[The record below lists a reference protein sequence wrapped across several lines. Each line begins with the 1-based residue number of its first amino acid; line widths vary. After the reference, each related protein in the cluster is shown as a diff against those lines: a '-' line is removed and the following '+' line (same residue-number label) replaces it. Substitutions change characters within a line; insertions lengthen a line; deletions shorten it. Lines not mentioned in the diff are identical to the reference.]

1 MILCGITI
9 PSSLIASSVE
19 EFSFIDLFTAPWVF
33 IVRLFLQLTGI
44 FVWLIVLYFLFSRIV
59 RQSVTLLLFIA
70 SIIMITQA
78 FFVSEDF
85 GFITNTLIFSDP
97 KGFEA
102 FSGNAIIS
110 ILLFAAALGIPLLL
124 YVTKKKK
131 IILWI
136 QTISLIAIA
145 TMSAV
150 NCIGIE
156 RGFATAT
163 AKQKTAATTNSDD
176 VEKIYHLSKDG
187 NNVILI
193 MLDCVVGSYIPYM
206 FEERQDLLDSFTGFT
221 LYKNTVSFANHTLIG
236 ALPIYGGYEYTPKA
250 VNNRT
255 DATLLEKQTEAYLML
270 PTLFANAGYAVT
282 VTDPPFDNRQLSN
295 LSIFD
300 SDKRITA
307 TNLSGKYTSQ
317 WFKRHDEVK
326 AISVSDILLKKLIR
340 FSFFKSSPLFLRPF
354 LYDDGQWLMLK
365 DNADSG
371 ITATILN
378 DYVLLDMLPNLSE
391 VQDGIGTYNC
401 VYVHLP
407 HGTTHLSAPNYD
419 LANSGGSAGNMILS
433 DDERYQMTFASFLL
447 LKQWFDFLKANDVY
461 DNTRIV
467 LVSDRGRGN
476 ANYPENIALP
486 DGNNLQS
493 YNALLMVKD
502 FDSRTNT
509 AFSVDNTFMTNA
521 DVALFVA
528 KDIASKN
535 PFTANELSADKE
547 SGVFVTTIGALSTYR
562 HGKYGYNI
570 NTDQWLYVNK
580 NIFDKDNWKNW
591 NHFNE

>member
-1 MILCGITI
+1 
-9 PSSLIASSVE
+9 
-19 EFSFIDLFTAPWVF
+19 
-33 IVRLFLQLTGI
+33 
-44 FVWLIVLYFLFSRIV
+44 
-59 RQSVTLLLFIA
+59 
-70 SIIMITQA
+70 
-78 FFVSEDF
+78 
-85 GFITNTLIFSDP
+85 
-97 KGFEA
+97 
-102 FSGNAIIS
+102 
-110 ILLFAAALGIPLLL
+110 
-124 YVTKKKK
+124 
-131 IILWI
+131 
-136 QTISLIAIA
+136 
-145 TMSAV
+145 MSAV
-150 NCIGIE
+150 NCISIE
-156 RGFATAT
+156 RDFKMAL
-163 AKQKTAATTNSDD
+163 AKQKTTATTNSGD
-176 VEKIYHLSKDG
+176 VEKIYHFSKSG

-206 FEERQDLLDSFTGFT
+206 FDERPDLLDSFTGFT
-221 LYKNTVSFANHTLIG
+221 LYKNTASFANHALIG

-250 VNNRT
+250 VNSRT

-317 WFKRHDEVK
+317 WLKQHNEVK
-326 AISVSDILLKKLIR
+326 AIRISDILFKKLIR

-354 LYDDGQWLMLK
+354 LYDDGQRLTLK

-391 VQDGIGTYNC
+391 VQGGIGTYNC
-401 VYVHLP
+401 IYAHLP
-407 HGTTHLSAPNYD
+407 HGAAHLSAPNYD
-419 LANSGGSAGNMILS
+419 LANSGGNADNTILS

-461 DNTRIV
+461 DNTRII
-467 LVSDRGRGN
+467 LVFDHGRGN

-535 PFTANELSADKE
+535 PFTANELSTDKE